1 MNKKKIIII
10 ILSIIVLGISASII
24 TLNVLTHV
32 DENSICENVYIDTL
46 NIGSMTKEQA
56 KEALDAYVGQL
67 KETKVTITI
76 NGKEVNTTLDK
87 LGLTVDEQNYI
98 DEAMDAGK
106 TGSLVKRYL
115 DLRKIKSEKLV
126 FTLAFT
132 MNENNIDKVMKKCQK
147 YDIDPKNSV
156 LTREDGKFVATE
168 SESGIVL
175 SAEKTKQ
182 ALNEA
187 IKNWNRTD
195 AITLEAVVEETEAKI
210 TKEKALLCDTILGTF
225 STSYASSSAN
235 RKMNVENGAA
245 RIDGTVL
252 YPGEEFSASTAMGP
266 YEESNGYALAGS
278 YSNGKTVESFGGGV
292 CQVSTTLYNAL
303 LLAEMDITERF
314 NHSMTVSYVKPSM
327 DAAIS
332 GNYKDLKFKNNTDA
346 PVYVQAYTSGGRLH
360 FTIWGHETRAKNRK
374 VEYVSEVTSYIEP
387 GNDVITED
395 PTKPTTY
402 HKVESNAHQ
411 GCKASLYKVVYIDG
425 VEQSREQVNFSSYA
439 AAPNY
444 ITVGTMEEKKEEE
457 NTSENEATP
466 APEATAAPE
475 ATDKPV
481 INPEITKAPQATKA
495 PVVSE
500 APKATVS
507 PSATPKPTNKA
518 Q

>member
-1 MNKKKIIII
+1 MNKKKMIII
-10 ILSIIVLGISASII
+10 ILSIIVLGISAGII

-56 KEALDAYVGQL
+56 KEALDAYVDQL

-106 TGSLVKRYL
+106 TGSLIKRYL

-132 MNENNIDKVMKKCQK
+132 LNDSNIDKVMKKCQK

-175 SAEKTKQ
+175 SVDQTKQ
-182 ALNEA
+182 VLNEA
-187 IKNWNRTD
+187 IKNWNRKD
-195 AITLEAVVEETEAKI
+195 AITLEAVVENTDAEI

-225 STSYASSSAN
+225 STYYGSSSAN
-235 RKMNVENGAA
+235 RRMNVENGAA

-252 YPGEEFSASTAMGP
+252 YPGEEFSAAAAMGP
-266 YEESNGYALAGS
+266 FEENNGYALAGS
-278 YSNGKTVESFGGGV
+278 YLNGKTVESFGGGV

-360 FTIWGHETRAKNRK
+360 FTIWGHETRAKNRTI
-374 VEYVSEVTSYIEP
+374 EYVSEVTSYIEP
-387 GNDVITED
+387 GNDVVTED

-402 HKVESNAHQ
+402 RKVESSAHQ
-411 GCKASLYKVVYIDG
+411 GCKANLYKVIFIDG

-444 ITVGTMEEKKEEE
+444 ITVGTQEEKKEEE
-457 NTSENEATP
+457 NTAEDGAATPGPEATATP
-466 APEATAAPE
+466 EASPEATVAPEATKQPA
-475 ATDKPV
+475 
-481 INPEITKAPQATKA
+481 
-495 PVVSE
+495 VSE
-500 APKATVS
+500 KPKETVS
-507 PSATPKPTNKA
+507 PSVTPKPTQKA